1 MTAHARAAIVT
12 IGDEIVTGD
21 IQNTNGAWLA
31 KRLEALGIGVTLQ
44 LAVRDDMGQIR
55 VSTSRVAEI
64 IARYLAADI
73 PTAESSRQSP

>member
-21 IQNTNGAWLA
+21 VQNTNGSWLA

-44 LAVRDDMGQIR
+44 LAVRDDLAQIADFGPWR
-55 VSTSRVAEI
+55 RETYGAEI
-64 IARYLAADI
+64 LALLARAT
-73 PTAESSRQSP
+73 PSPGSA